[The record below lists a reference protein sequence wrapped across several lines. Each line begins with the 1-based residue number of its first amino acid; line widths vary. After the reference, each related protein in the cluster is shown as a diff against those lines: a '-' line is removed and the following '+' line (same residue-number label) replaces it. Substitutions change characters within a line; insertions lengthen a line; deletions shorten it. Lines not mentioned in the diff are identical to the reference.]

1 MGHPRPLRDGALSPT
16 SVGAG
21 CHPGLRVPSW
31 PWAEHPSDGVCALR
45 GSPPPAARVLM
56 APSSEVREGVDVS
69 LRCDVP
75 GEPAPGTT
83 FSWYKD
89 GALVH
94 DGPDGVMELPRVASA
109 AAGSYHCKAHG
120 PNGSDASVS
129 PAVALRVLCE
139 WGAMGTGGAGRSGGA
154 AVGFGAAIGA
164 GAVPGCPTDTETSV
178 RVGGFRD

>member
-1 MGHPRPLRDGALSPT
+1 
-16 SVGAG
+16 
-21 CHPGLRVPSW
+21 
-31 PWAEHPSDGVCALR
+31 
-45 GSPPPAARVLM
+45 M

-109 AAGSYHCKAHG
+109 AAGSYHCNMQAMSLYAAAGGNERPGGHL
-120 PNGSDASVS
+120 PAAS
-129 PAVALRVLCE
+129 PAE
-139 WGAMGTGGAGRSGGA
+139 PKGSG
-154 AVGFGAAIGA
+154 
-164 GAVPGCPTDTETSV
+164 
-178 RVGGFRD
+178 